1 MRSVFIAKDSYLQ
14 NTSSYYVFE
23 GVFKMARKKKV
34 EAEPKKRQ
42 AQLVSNQKK

>member
-14 NTSSYYVFE
+14 NTSSCVFE

-34 EAEPKKRQ
+34 EAEPKKFWKQ
-42 AQLVSNQKK
+42 